1 MKKSF
6 LLIFGIIV
14 CFASCKNFQYLVT
27 EVKTSPITNC
37 PENSDCLLELIPN
50 STISFK
56 NHEFGNTYPTI
67 TEGNKTLLKY
77 TFNKK
82 TPKNT
87 QDGQYTEHVYAE
99 LEPTITKTAL
109 KNAALKNIKLHFGR
123 LCFCKGE
130 TGYYPI
136 KNGEFNIKKVGENT
150 ISISIN
156 FKILEVPQITTN
168 INETISLK

>member
-1 MKKSF
+1 M
-6 LLIFGIIV
+6 
-14 CFASCKNFQYLVT
+14 
-27 EVKTSPITNC
+27 
-37 PENSDCLLELIPN
+37 
-50 STISFK
+50 
-56 NHEFGNTYPTI
+56 
-67 TEGNKTLLKY
+67 
-77 TFNKK
+77 
-82 TPKNT
+82 
-87 QDGQYTEHVYAE
+87 YAE